1 MRSGRPFGE
10 SSSLLRSIERSNCSL
25 WPAFCVG
32 TCLCPAAYPIRK
44 AKTTA
49 TPTTRIRILKRC
61 LLRFRAFPHDS
72 EESLNCVRSDDEW
85 IRLTA
90 LTRFHGLQFRNSRIH
105 IGMIGK
111 KYVDS
116 GFADHFLHALCRIRI
131 TLEVGCRTLEIESG
145 PAP

>member
-10 SSSLLRSIERSNCSL
+10 SNALLRSIERSNCSL

-49 TPTTRIRILKRC
+49 TPTTRIRILKRR

-72 EESLNCVRSDDEW
+72 EESLNCVRSDAVV
-85 IRLTA
+85 IRLSH
-90 LTRFHGLQFRNSRIH
+90 LPLFLGLHLRNSRIL
-105 IGMIGK
+105 IG
-111 KYVDS
+111 
-116 GFADHFLHALCRIRI
+116 L
-131 TLEVGCRTLEIESG
+131 
-145 PAP
+145 